1 MKSPQSTKRI
11 ELVSDGKAVA
21 FNPALL
27 TRVQA
32 AIYCACSV
40 GLLDKLRAADA
51 KRRLRGEPI
60 SGPAWERPIFGIRY
74 KPASLDAL
82 SLAKT
87 RSRQLNPRK
96 YPIGGADH
104 GRNRRTP
111 PTIMWRV
118 PRT

>member
-74 KPASLDAL
+74 KPASLDAWL
-82 SLAKT
+82 SRT
-87 RSRQLNPRK
+87 SEPMGVMVSR
-96 YPIGGADH
+96 
-104 GRNRRTP
+104 RRTASKKAGCP
-111 PTIMWRV
+111 WPKRD
-118 PRT
+118 PGS